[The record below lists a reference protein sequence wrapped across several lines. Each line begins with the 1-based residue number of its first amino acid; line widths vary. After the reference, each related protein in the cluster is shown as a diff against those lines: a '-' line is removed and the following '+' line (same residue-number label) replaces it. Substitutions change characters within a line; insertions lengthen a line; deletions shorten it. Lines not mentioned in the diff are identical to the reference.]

1 MPYIVLRPD
10 SVYVPGPGDLGFSHC
25 VVRVSSSTTVLFAYK
40 WVRERA
46 RLFCKQ
52 TAVALTLGE
61 GGATPC
67 LYFPNSVFIQKPRR
81 CPFREDFATAASL
94 RSFIIYFF
102 SGLRFQNLYLS
113 FRFAEAG
120 ISQFLSYRSALRGP
134 AGTFVTLRVR
144 RLPGPKCN
152 PGHCLM
158 RARCGGRFSAFGHI
172 YSSFVSR
179 RFTVLSY
186 FVVRCAGARVSG
198 PSAVTQFLTARC
210 HVAVAVI

>member
-1 MPYIVLRPD
+1 M
-10 SVYVPGPGDLGFSHC
+10 
-25 VVRVSSSTTVLFAYK
+25 RVSSSTTTVLFAYK

-67 LYFPNSVFIQKPRR
+67 RSFPNSVFIQKPRR

-120 ISQFLSYRSALRGP
+120 ISQFLAYRGTWARGNICHFARSPTAGAKVQPRALSE
-134 AGTFVTLRVR
+134 
-144 RLPGPKCN
+144 
-152 PGHCLM
+152 
-158 RARCGGRFSAFGHI
+158 RARDVVAGLAPSGIFIRPLFRAGSPFYHISWRGAPARECPAPRLSLSFSL
-172 YSSFVSR
+172 R
-179 RFTVLSY
+179 D
-186 FVVRCAGARVSG
+186 
-198 PSAVTQFLTARC
+198 VTSPRPR
-210 HVAVAVI
+210 